1 MAYKNKKNDDI
12 EAVIRYLKK
21 IKKLIMGEP
30 DVYTNGKVYT
40 RSGAS
45 WRNDDEE
52 E

>member
-1 MAYKNKKNDDI
+1 MAYHKKPNDDI

-30 DVYTNGKVYT
+30 NVYSNGKVYT

-45 WRNDDEE
+45 WRTDEE